1 MSLEPTSAV
10 TGRSARRGA
19 FALPFHLFFVVAL
32 LLSTF
37 GGAFGALTPGAS
49 AAATTFTVN
58 STADL
63 NDTTP
68 GDNSCAAA
76 GGVCTLRAAIQE
88 VNALALLTPADTY
101 VINLASDATYT
112 LSLSGTNEDNAAT
125 GDLDIKATLTINGK
139 GAGTGAG
146 AIVVGNDPT
155 NELNPSQQDRVFQVF
170 GGYTVVMNNL
180 TITDGYAFQS
190 NGGGILHDGA
200 DVTNGSLTLN
210 GVTVTGNDTGM
221 INNQDNPGAGIY
233 NGAGLTLTLNNSTV
247 SNNGLATRSN
257 PGDGGGIYNA
267 GAATLTGSTVT
278 GNYAG
283 SGGGIYNT
291 GTVTLTGT
299 TVNTN
304 SANNTYNGSTYVGG
318 NGGGIYNTGTA
329 TLTGSTV
336 SNNTLTRVNDN
347 NNSSDVN
354 GGGIYNTGT
363 VTLTGSTISTNT
375 ANDNNPGNGHAN
387 GGGVY
392 NEGVLTLTNNS
403 VINSNSAGLGGGI
416 YNLGELTLTG
426 GTVSNNTS
434 FSTDGGGPFGIFGG
448 GGGIFNGGSTA
459 IADSK
464 ISGNSAIIGGGIAN
478 SAVNAPQRSG
488 AAAQLVPGTLVL
500 TNTAVTANTAL
511 FFGGGIFNSQGNLSI
526 TGGALSN
533 NTASGF
539 PFLGFGGQGGA
550 LLNLD
555 TATLMNTTISNNSA
569 SNFGGNS
576 VVMSGP
582 FSNGNGGGIGNA
594 GVLNVSG
601 TTFSG
606 NSVAGSGSGGA
617 LFNGPNFFRG
627 MAGKAG
633 LKPGARAASVD
644 TVATLSNSTL
654 SGNVTTNRVAS

>member
-1 MSLEPTSAV
+1 
-10 TGRSARRGA
+10 
-19 FALPFHLFFVVAL
+19 
-32 LLSTF
+32 
-37 GGAFGALTPGAS
+37 
-49 AAATTFTVN
+49 
-58 STADL
+58 
-63 NDTTP
+63 
-68 GDNSCAAA
+68 
-76 GGVCTLRAAIQE
+76 
-88 VNALALLTPADTY
+88 
-101 VINLASDATYT
+101 
-112 LSLSGTNEDNAAT
+112 
-125 GDLDIKATLTINGK
+125 
-139 GAGTGAG
+139 
-146 AIVVGNDPT
+146 
-155 NELNPSQQDRVFQVF
+155 
-170 GGYTVVMNNL
+170 
-180 TITDGYAFQS
+180 
-190 NGGGILHDGA
+190 
-200 DVTNGSLTLN
+200 
-210 GVTVTGNDTGM
+210 
-221 INNQDNPGAGIY
+221 
-233 NGAGLTLTLNNSTV
+233 
-247 SNNGLATRSN
+247 
-257 PGDGGGIYNA
+257 
-267 GAATLTGSTVT
+267 
-278 GNYAG
+278 
-283 SGGGIYNT
+283 
-291 GTVTLTGT
+291 LTGT

-654 SGNVTTNRVAS
+654 SGNVTTNGGAAILNDDNSTVNLTNVTIANNASGILKSDRRYQHEWCDRCPELGRRRQQRLQLLRHDREWRLQHRQRGDLRLRHDRRQRVEHRPAARLIGAQHSWHHANPRPGGDQSGDRQGEQRDLRRSPGQ